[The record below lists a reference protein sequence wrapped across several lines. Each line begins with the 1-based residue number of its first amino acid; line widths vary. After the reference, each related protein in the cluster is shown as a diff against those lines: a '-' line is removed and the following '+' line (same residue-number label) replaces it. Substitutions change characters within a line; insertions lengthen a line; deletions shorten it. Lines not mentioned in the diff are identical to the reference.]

1 MSPNRR
7 IFLNVIATYGRS
19 LYVTAIGIFSVR
31 WVLKSL
37 GHVDYGLVGVVGG
50 LVGFVS
56 FLNTL
61 MAASVGRYFAVNIG
75 VSKKCEDSSAGLE
88 ICRRWFN
95 TALLIHGVLA
105 TALVAIGYPIGEWA
119 VRSFLRIP
127 PEKVEACVWVWRYA
141 CCSCFVS
148 MVCVP
153 FQAMFTAK
161 QEIAEM
167 TIYNVLATTFNAIF
181 LYYMVTHAGEWLT
194 KYSAWNSFIVAA
206 PIVAIS
212 IRAMTKYQECRFCKD
227 YLWDYVRVKELL
239 AFSAARFWVG
249 LCGMIGSQ
257 GQAILVN
264 KYMGPTYNS
273 SMTIGNGVANHANT
287 FAAALSTAFW
297 PAIANK
303 AGEGDI
309 HSLKKLSFQT
319 CRFGTVLIM
328 LFAMPLALEINYVLS
343 LWLES
348 PPPFADWICL
358 VVLFRFV
365 LDKMTEGYEMAI
377 YALGDNVMPYCWIF
391 GWAGVFTAGVAWICF
406 MLGIGMLSIVIGL
419 TVSKIITCV
428 GRLWCGS
435 KFPGFSCRE
444 WFYNVFLKLFIVG
457 SVVILCGFV
466 VRENVEMSFARLVLV
481 VLVCEVILIPLSW
494 RYVLS
499 IKERQY
505 VLCRVLGGIKKI
517 RGSIGLKSSGKESLC

>member
-75 VSKKCEDSSAGLE
+75 AAKKCDDKSEGVE
-88 ICRRWFN
+88 ICRKWFN
-95 TALLIHGVLA
+95 TALLIHVILA
-105 TALVAIGYPIGEWA
+105 TALVAIGYPMGEWA
-119 VRSFLRIP
+119 VQSFLRIP
-127 PEKVEACVWVWRYA
+127 PEKVSACVWVWRYSCIA
-141 CCSCFVS
+141 CFVS

-206 PIVAIS
+206 PIATIS
-212 IRAMTKYQECRFCKD
+212 IRAVTKYQECRFCKS
-227 YLWDYVRVKELL
+227 YLWDYGRVKELL
-239 AFSAARFWVG
+239 AFSMARFWVG
-249 LCGMIGSQ
+249 LCGMVGSQ

-264 KYMGPTYNS
+264 KFMGPTYNA
-273 SMTIGNGVANHANT
+273 SMTVGNGVANHAST

-303 AGEGDI
+303 AGEGDV

-328 LFAMPLALEINYVLS
+328 LFAIPLILEIKYVLF
-343 LWLES
+343 LWLGN

-358 VVLFRFV
+358 VVLIRFI

-377 YALGDNVMPYCWIF
+377 YALGDNVMQYCWIF
-391 GWAGVFTAGVAWICF
+391 GWAGVFTAGIAWICF
-406 MLGIGMLSIVIGL
+406 LLGIEMRSIVIGL
-419 TVSKIITCV
+419 MVSKIITCI

-435 KFPGFSCRE
+435 KFPGFSVRE
-444 WFYNVFLKLFIVG
+444 WFCNVFVRLFIVG
-457 SVVILCGFV
+457 SVTILCGFV
-466 VRENVEMSFARLVLV
+466 VRETFAMSFVRLVTV
-481 VLVCEVILIPLSW
+481 VLACEMILIPLFLK
-494 RYVLS
+494 YVLNAE
-499 IKERQY
+499 ERQY
-505 VLCRVLGGIKKI
+505 IVCRVIGEI
-517 RGSIGLKSSGKESLC
+517 RKLRGLIG